1 MSYAEHGPRIFLTG
15 RPSSGVP
22 LTYGD
27 YVLPQKRSEGRLKL
41 YNSCTDIRAWSPNVL
56 ESTRYFRELNEHEK
70 PAPVKLIPSSV
81 IMENMMTLTAQAQ
94 CELRVARRELQ
105 KYKSLSLT
113 PEQRKHLKNFDRAI
127 DKIDIV
133 RTDKTEDVRTGS
145 VIKPFSQGHIL
156 FNANKIAALQC
167 SDTYLSIYFRPDRF
181 RYSTGGHPLLTNTC
195 VLRENLS
202 GNPLLEN
209 NTYLMSRVTSC
220 NILTAVKA
228 TQEHNEQ
235 MSICIEYVDASS
247 QAAQD
252 VREMGVQTE
261 ECKENDD
268 KQSNVDSPSS
278 QYYETTE
285 SISTSESELG
295 MNSDPEICERN
306 HKGVIIQKD
315 SEIIVLKNELG
326 MKEDELEELR
336 ELNRHMQTLL
346 KEKDEDTSIL
356 RRNINTLQEKL
367 KVVSDRRDD
376 EIEDLS
382 TKLSS
387 FECLVDQLK
396 AELARKCQ
404 VCYFQTQEIQKLR
417 KEVKETEL
425 LSMENESLMVKEME
439 HLSREAESC
448 GIALEQMKN
457 VWRERDMLQKQY
469 HEQSCTLADREDEIK
484 RLLTL
489 IKQMSVTADTREVE
503 MNGVVADL
511 RNEIQAKNDKIS
523 QCEMQLVCMEREV
536 GNLTNML
543 KSSLNNFDESKIAYE
558 GVCDYTKCEH
568 DTCLD
573 VQSALSALKSFIA
586 ELEEC
591 KLERRNRLREIDNL
605 KAYVTCYSQETVSE
619 ITNTDFDTGHGLI
632 QPAAENISTSSN
644 GGCHSSKE
652 LVNVQI
658 QSDDVDTTTT
668 YSEESE
674 KVELNEIISYRD
686 PTVSPDQDIDR
697 ALATHI
703 KRSIDKMH
711 RISAVLQG
719 AGDHHVQI
727 VKEYT
732 RQQQELQ
739 KKDLEITELKQKVAE
754 HIRRGEG
761 DCEIQEQLRKKML
774 EKEKVLEAIISKRDL
789 KIERLHGHLTALE
802 SDNFSYRAECD
813 ALKDENADL
822 VDAKSLLSKENNV
835 LNEELRAQRDQIRKL
850 TQQIDEL
857 SHIIDILK
865 EEAKNVECMKKKLID
880 LEMKNNDL
888 TNKLIEANETISKNA
903 EIITELEC
911 KDEKNRMALTHE
923 SIKYDAMLT
932 QKHSDIVKLRDENQ
946 SLHDLLRDAEV
957 KLAQSNDT
965 ILSLKQ
971 ESDNVAAINVLR
983 ASLSDLDVD
992 NVERLLAKVD
1002 YLKGEIANYRSSTAS
1017 VESKLQALS
1026 HGNETL
1032 QADTQ
1037 TIRSTNDQ
1045 LLYPYKD
1052 AVKSSL
1058 KDALYTIPNKLC
1070 ETLLRL
1076 RTEIREYDNE
1086 TENASEHC
1094 PNKKVSEM
1102 KDEIGKPQIKIYAD
1116 KSCKQDEDTLDPVVR
1131 EVDCNSENA
1140 AHKLRFLEGQYE
1152 EKLKEIQK
1160 LMDDVKLRDREI
1172 RNLQE
1177 YITHLLQEKND
1188 LRTKVKRQVEEYQNK
1203 LMLLKKKYDSSLIA
1217 FRKRHNENVERLQAR
1232 FDDIMK
1238 IEKSPFDAE
1247 SWLQSLNLKELSE
1260 LHNRINIL
1268 SSHVTE
1274 NTESNIAHVE
1284 IKKDHDS
1291 CRNNSQEHRFYNKFT
1306 LCKQYTRED
1315 GSSLSKKTSK
1325 DTFRSKVLDVENNET
1340 VAIMELYSRDLRL
1353 KQEYNFHEDEKRRTG
1368 NAGSPKSR
1376 IDRTLDWQREK
1387 FIYQCSI
1394 HHKLSNAR

>member
-41 YNSCTDIRAWSPNVL
+41 YNSCTDIRAWSPNVS

-70 PAPVKLIPSSV
+70 PAVLKLIPSNV

-94 CELRVARRELQ
+94 RELRVARRELQ
-105 KYKSLSLT
+105 KYRSLRLT
-113 PEQRKHLKNFDRAI
+113 PEQREHLKNFDRAI
-127 DKIDIV
+127 GKIDIV
-133 RTDKTEDVRTGS
+133 GTDKTEDIRTES
-145 VIKPFSQGHIL
+145 IIRPLSQGHIL
-156 FNANKIAALQC
+156 FNANKIASLQC

-181 RYSTGGHPLLTNTC
+181 QYGASGYPLLTNTR
-195 VLRENLS
+195 VLRQNLS

-220 NILTAVKA
+220 NILTEVKA
-228 TQEHNEQ
+228 TREHNEQ
-235 MSICIEYVDASS
+235 ASICIEYVDASS

-268 KQSNVDSPSS
+268 KQSNIDSPSS

-285 SISTSESELG
+285 SVSTFESELG
-295 MNSDPEICERN
+295 MNSDPEICEKN

-336 ELNRHMQTLL
+336 DLNRHMQTLL
-346 KEKDEDTSIL
+346 KEEDKNTSIL
-356 RRNINTLQEKL
+356 RRNVNVNRKNL
-367 KVVSDRRDD
+367 KVLSDRRDD
-376 EIEDLS
+376 EIKDLS
-382 TKLSS
+382 AKLSS

-425 LSMENESLMVKEME
+425 LCMENESLTRKVKEME

-469 HEQSCTLADREDEIK
+469 REQSCTLADREDEIK

-558 GVCDYTKCEH
+558 GICDYTKCEH

-619 ITNTDFDTGHGLI
+619 ITNTDFDTGHELI
-632 QPAAENISTSSN
+632 QPTAEDVSTSSN
-644 GGCHSSKE
+644 GGCQSSKE

-668 YSEESE
+668 CSEESE
-674 KVELNEIISYRD
+674 KIELNEVISYRD
-686 PTVSPDQDIDR
+686 TVVSPDKDIDR
-697 ALATHI
+697 ALAMHI

-711 RISAVLQG
+711 KISAILQG

-727 VKEYT
+727 IKEYT

-754 HIRRGEG
+754 HILRRGEG
-761 DCEIQEQLRKKML
+761 DCAIKEKLRKKML
-774 EKEKVLEAIISKRDL
+774 KKEKVLEAIISKRNS
-789 KIERLHGHLTALE
+789 KIERLHGHLTTLE
-802 SDNFSYRAECD
+802 NDNFSYRAECD
-813 ALKDENADL
+813 ALKVENAHL
-822 VDAKSLLSKENNV
+822 IDAKNLHLKKNNA
-835 LNEELRAQRDQIRKL
+835 LNEELKAQRDHICEL
-850 TQQIDEL
+850 TLQIDEL
-857 SHIIDILK
+857 RQTIDVLK
-865 EEAKNVECMKKKLID
+865 EETNNVECMKEKLID
-880 LEMKNNDL
+880 LELKNNDL

-903 EIITELEC
+903 EVITELEC
-911 KDEKNRMALTHE
+911 KDEKNKVALTHE
-923 SIKYDAMLT
+923 RIKYDAMLT
-932 QKHSDIVKLRDENQ
+932 QKHSDIVELQDENQ
-946 SLHDLLRDAEV
+946 SLHNLLRDAEV
-957 KLAQSNDT
+957 KLAQSNDA
-965 ILSLKQ
+965 ILSLRQ
-971 ESDNVAAINVLR
+971 ESDNVAAINVLQ

-992 NVERLLAKVD
+992 KERLLVKVD
-1002 YLKGEIANYRSSTAS
+1002 YLKGEIANYRSCTAS
-1017 VESKLQALS
+1017 VESKLHVLS
-1026 HGNETL
+1026 HGNEVL
-1032 QADTQ
+1032 QADIETV
-1037 TIRSTNDQ
+1037 RSTNDQ
-1045 LLYPYKD
+1045 LFYPHEN
-1052 AVKSSL
+1052 AVKSL
-1058 KDALYTIPNKLC
+1058 KDALYTIPKKLC

-1076 RTEIREYDNE
+1076 RTEVREYDNE
-1086 TENASEHC
+1086 IENASEYYS
-1094 PNKKVSEM
+1094 NKKFPEI
-1102 KDEIGKPQIKIYAD
+1102 KDEIGKQQKIYAD
-1116 KSCKQDEDTLDPVVR
+1116 KSCQQDEDTLVAVVQ

-1140 AHKLRFLEGQYE
+1140 AHKLRFFEGQYE
-1152 EKLKEIQK
+1152 EKLKEIEK
-1160 LMDDVKLRDREI
+1160 LTDDVKLRDREI
-1172 RNLQE
+1172 KSLQE

-1188 LRTKVKRQVEEYQNK
+1188 LQTKVKVVEEYQNK
-1203 LMLLKKKYDSSLIA
+1203 LTLLKEKYDSSLIA
-1217 FRKRHNENVERLQAR
+1217 FHKRHNENVERLQTR
-1232 FDDIMK
+1232 FEDIMK

-1247 SWLQSLNLKELSE
+1247 SWLQSLGLKELSE

-1268 SSHVTE
+1268 SSHAAE
-1274 NTESNIAHVE
+1274 STESNTAQVE
-1284 IKKDHDS
+1284 IKQDYDN
-1291 CRNNSQEHRFYNKFT
+1291 CRNNSQEHKFYNKFT
-1306 LCKQYTRED
+1306 LCTQYTKED
-1315 GSSLSKKTSK
+1315 RSILSKKASK
-1325 DTFRSKVLDVENNET
+1325 EEFRSKVLDAENNET
-1340 VAIMELYSRDLRL
+1340 VAITKLYSRDLR
-1353 KQEYNFHEDEKRRTG
+1353 QEYK
-1368 NAGSPKSR
+1368 
-1376 IDRTLDWQREK
+1376 
-1387 FIYQCSI
+1387 
-1394 HHKLSNAR
+1394 

>member
-1 MSYAEHGPRIFLTG
+1 
-15 RPSSGVP
+15 
-22 LTYGD
+22 
-27 YVLPQKRSEGRLKL
+27 
-41 YNSCTDIRAWSPNVL
+41 
-56 ESTRYFRELNEHEK
+56 
-70 PAPVKLIPSSV
+70 
-81 IMENMMTLTAQAQ
+81 
-94 CELRVARRELQ
+94 
-105 KYKSLSLT
+105 
-113 PEQRKHLKNFDRAI
+113 
-127 DKIDIV
+127 
-133 RTDKTEDVRTGS
+133 
-145 VIKPFSQGHIL
+145 
-156 FNANKIAALQC
+156 
-167 SDTYLSIYFRPDRF
+167 
-181 RYSTGGHPLLTNTC
+181 
-195 VLRENLS
+195 
-202 GNPLLEN
+202 
-209 NTYLMSRVTSC
+209 
-220 NILTAVKA
+220 
-228 TQEHNEQ
+228 

-261 ECKENDD
+261 EYKENDD

-278 QYYETTE
+278 RYYETTE
-285 SISTSESELG
+285 SVSTSESELG
-295 MNSDPEICERN
+295 MNSDPEICEKN

-336 ELNRHMQTLL
+336 ELNKHMQTLL
-346 KEKDEDTSIL
+346 REKDENTCIL

-367 KVVSDRRDD
+367 KVVSNRRDD
-376 EIEDLS
+376 EVEDLNA
-382 TKLSS
+382 KLSS

-425 LSMENESLMVKEME
+425 LSMENESLTRKVKEME

-489 IKQMSVTADTREVE
+489 IKQMSVTADTREISSTNNFHDQVE
-503 MNGVVADL
+503 MNDVVADL
-511 RNEIQAKNDKIS
+511 KNEIQAKNDKIS

-573 VQSALSALKSFIA
+573 MQSALSALKSFIA

-605 KAYVTCYSQETVSE
+605 KAYVTCYSQETVNE
-619 ITNTDFDTGHGLI
+619 ITNTDFDTGHELI
-632 QPAAENISTSSN
+632 QPAAEDISTSSN

-658 QSDDVDTTTT
+658 QSDDIDTTTT
-668 YSEESE
+668 CSEELE

-686 PTVSPDQDIDR
+686 STVSPDKDIDR
-697 ALATHI
+697 ALAMHI

-711 RISAVLQG
+711 KISAALQG
-719 AGDHHVQI
+719 AGDHHIQI

-761 DCEIQEQLRKKML
+761 DCAIQEQLRKKML
-774 EKEKVLEAIISKRDL
+774 EKEKVLEAIISKRDS
-789 KIERLHGHLTALE
+789 KIERLNGHLTALE
-802 SDNFSYRAECD
+802 NDNFSYRAECD
-813 ALKDENADL
+813 ALKVENTDL
-822 VDAKSLLSKENNV
+822 VDAKSLLSEENNA
-835 LNEELRAQRDQIRKL
+835 LNEELKAQRDQIRKL

-857 SHIIDILK
+857 SQTIDILK
-865 EEAKNVECMKKKLID
+865 EETKNVECMKKKLID

-911 KDEKNRMALTHE
+911 KDEKNRVALTHE
-923 SIKYDAMLT
+923 SIKYDEMLT

-946 SLHDLLRDAEV
+946 SLHDLLRNAEV
-957 KLAQSNDT
+957 KLAQSNDI
-965 ILSLKQ
+965 ILLLRQ

-992 NVERLLAKVD
+992 NVERLLEKLD

-1017 VESKLQALS
+1017 VENKLQALS
-1026 HGNETL
+1026 HGNEKL
-1032 QADTQ
+1032 QADTE
-1037 TIRSTNDQ
+1037 TVRSTNDQ
-1045 LLYPYKD
+1045 LLYPHENAIKL
-1052 AVKSSL
+1052 SL
-1058 KDALYTIPNKLC
+1058 KDALYTIPKKLC

-1076 RTEIREYDNE
+1076 RKEIKECDNE
-1086 TENASEHC
+1086 TENASEYC
-1094 PNKKVSEM
+1094 LNKKILEI
-1102 KDEIGKPQIKIYAD
+1102 KDEIEKQQIKVYAD
-1116 KSCKQDEDTLDPVVR
+1116 KVHSCQQEEDTLDPVVG
-1131 EVDCNSENA
+1131 EVDCNSENTV
-1140 AHKLRFLEGQYE
+1140 HKLRVLEGQYE

-1160 LMDDVKLRDREI
+1160 LMDDVKLREREI
-1172 RNLQE
+1172 KSLQE

-1188 LRTKVKRQVEEYQNK
+1188 LQTKVKRQVEEYQNK
-1203 LMLLKKKYDSSLIA
+1203 LTLLKKKYDSSLIA
-1217 FRKRHNENVERLQAR
+1217 FHKRHNENVERLQAR
-1232 FDDIMK
+1232 FDDILK
-1238 IEKSPFDAE
+1238 IEKSSFDAE

-1268 SSHVTE
+1268 SSHAAE
-1274 NTESNIAHVE
+1274 STESNIAHVE

-1291 CRNNSQEHRFYNKFT
+1291 CRNSQEHRFYNKFT

-1315 GSSLSKKTSK
+1315 ESSLSKKINK
-1325 DTFRSKVLDVENNET
+1325 DKFRSKILDAENNEK
-1340 VAIMELYSRDLRL
+1340 VAIMELYSQDLRL
-1353 KQEYNFHEDEKRRTG
+1353 KQEHNFHEDEKRQTENMG
-1368 NAGSPKSR
+1368 LPKSR
-1376 IDRTLDWQREK
+1376 RDRTVRIMRFPHSSTRHDTMERNLQLDFSEWNKVPQMSRIFALKLNTARSRQTERGTTAVTARVANAAQAAARNSRRSSELAK
-1387 FIYQCSI
+1387 LCS
-1394 HHKLSNAR
+1394 

>member
-27 YVLPQKRSEGRLKL
+27 YVLSQKRSEGRLKL

-56 ESTRYFRELNEHEK
+56 ESTRYFRELNEHEE

-94 CELRVARRELQ
+94 RELRVARRELQ
-105 KYKSLSLT
+105 KYRSLKFT
-113 PEQRKHLKNFDRAI
+113 PEQRKHLKNFDRALN
-127 DKIDIV
+127 KIDIV
-133 RTDKTEDVRTGS
+133 ETNKTEDMRTGS
-145 VIKPFSQGHIL
+145 IIKPFSQRHI
-156 FNANKIAALQC
+156 FNANKIASLQY

-181 RYSTGGHPLLTNTC
+181 RYSTGGYPLLTNMC

-202 GNPLLEN
+202 RNPLLDN

-220 NILTAVKA
+220 NILTEVKA

-247 QAAQD
+247 QATQD

-261 ECKENDD
+261 EYKENDD

-285 SISTSESELG
+285 SVSTSESELG
-295 MNSDPEICERN
+295 MNSDHEICEKN

-326 MKEDELEELR
+326 MKEDELEEVR

-346 KEKDEDTSIL
+346 KEKDENTSIL
-356 RRNINTLQEKL
+356 RRNVNVNRKKL

-376 EIEDLS
+376 EVEDLNA
-382 TKLSS
+382 KLSS

-425 LSMENESLMVKEME
+425 LSMENETLTRKVKEME

-503 MNGVVADL
+503 MNGVMADL

-573 VQSALSALKSFIA
+573 MQSALSALKSFIA

-605 KAYVTCYSQETVSE
+605 KAYVTCYSQETVNE

-632 QPAAENISTSSN
+632 QPAAEDISTSSN

-658 QSDDVDTTTT
+658 QSDDIDTTTT
-668 YSEESE
+668 CSEELE

-686 PTVSPDQDIDR
+686 STVSPDKDIDR
-697 ALATHI
+697 ALAMHI

-711 RISAVLQG
+711 KISAILQG
-719 AGDHHVQI
+719 AGDHHIQI

-761 DCEIQEQLRKKML
+761 DCAIQEQLRKKML
-774 EKEKVLEAIISKRDL
+774 EKEKVLEDIISKRDS
-789 KIERLHGHLTALE
+789 KIEGLHGHLTALE

-813 ALKDENADL
+813 ALKVENADL
-822 VDAKSLLSKENNV
+822 VDAKSLLSKENNA
-835 LNEELRAQRDQIRKL
+835 LNEELRAQRDQICKL
-850 TQQIDEL
+850 TQQVDEL
-857 SHIIDILK
+857 SQTIDILK
-865 EEAKNVECMKKKLID
+865 EETKNVECMKKKLID
-880 LEMKNNDL
+880 LETENNDL

-911 KDEKNRMALTHE
+911 KDEKNRVALTHE
-923 SIKYDAMLT
+923 SIKYDTMLT
-932 QKHSDIVKLRDENQ
+932 QKHSDIVKLQEENQ

-957 KLAQSNDT
+957 KLAQSNDI
-965 ILSLKQ
+965 ILLLRQ

-992 NVERLLAKVD
+992 NVERLLEKLD
-1002 YLKGEIANYRSSTAS
+1002 YLKEIANYRSSTAS

-1032 QADTQ
+1032 QADTE
-1037 TIRSTNDQ
+1037 TVRSTNDQ
-1045 LLYPYKD
+1045 LLYLHED
-1052 AVKSSL
+1052 AVKLSL
-1058 KDALYTIPNKLC
+1058 KDTLYTIPKKLC

-1076 RTEIREYDNE
+1076 RKEIKEYDNE

-1094 PNKKVSEM
+1094 LNKKIPEM
-1102 KDEIGKPQIKIYAD
+1102 KDEIGKQQIKVYAD
-1116 KSCKQDEDTLDPVVR
+1116 KFCQQDEDTLDPVVR
-1131 EVDCNSENA
+1131 EIDCNSENT

-1172 RNLQE
+1172 KNLQE

-1188 LRTKVKRQVEEYQNK
+1188 LQTKVKSV
-1203 LMLLKKKYDSSLIA
+1203 
-1217 FRKRHNENVERLQAR
+1217 V
-1232 FDDIMK
+1232 IM
-1238 IEKSPFDAE
+1238 
-1247 SWLQSLNLKELSE
+1247 
-1260 LHNRINIL
+1260 
-1268 SSHVTE
+1268 
-1274 NTESNIAHVE
+1274 NIAQHVIMNIYQHE
-1284 IKKDHDS
+1284 LYNIKQS
-1291 CRNNSQEHRFYNKFT
+1291 SIISKFK
-1306 LCKQYTRED
+1306 LAKQNGR
-1315 GSSLSKKTSK
+1315 SLTA
-1325 DTFRSKVLDVENNET
+1325 ENNKDEST
-1340 VAIMELYSRDLRL
+1340 NEIIPLSFDL
-1353 KQEYNFHEDEKRRTG
+1353 EP
-1368 NAGSPKSR
+1368 S
-1376 IDRTLDWQREK
+1376 
-1387 FIYQCSI
+1387 
-1394 HHKLSNAR
+1394 